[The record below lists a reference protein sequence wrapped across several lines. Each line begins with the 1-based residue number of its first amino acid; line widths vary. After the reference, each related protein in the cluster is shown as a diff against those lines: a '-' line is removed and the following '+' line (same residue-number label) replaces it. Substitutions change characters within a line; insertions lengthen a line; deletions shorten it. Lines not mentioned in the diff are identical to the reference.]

1 MAVRVERCPY
11 SLPTAPPNSST
22 FRIISMD
29 ERMLAFRVRCP
40 NYRISPS
47 RYGFIEG
54 GAVQMVTVA
63 PFDDIQ
69 PDDDIRI
76 DWIEVDPQE
85 RDPAR
90 AFRLFRSHT
99 RACGTVSQPIQSRD
113 SLRED
118 KCPSAL
124 LRAHSDPWADV
135 RRPWMVIK
143 FGNTTVAIRDSDA
156 IWAAVQQI
164 HDALSVHHVMLE
176 EAPLFYSLQSLN
188 AKEVTIEAQTRIRAA
203 KKRLFPVLLLT
214 DDDKEPGVFSAYVR
228 ERLSRDVYV
237 FEVSGQELADI
248 ASSSSERPYKHLDD
262 WCREFSSIVEQT
274 EKTQKQSL
282 RKGDSDVDLPE
293 RASNFAD
300 GGRMH
305 DEYAE
310 GHRGISNANEREL
323 SADDEDASSSFDCRS
338 ELVYSPCGSSKEKG
352 VIVTADDVN
361 EALRYAKNN
370 PSDSSLVLDI
380 AHPHI
385 FNRLA
390 APFRGPIPNI
400 RLMQLLYISCSR
412 KSHLKEV
419 NDCACRLIG
428 IVISTRF
435 IPTLCVR
442 FGVPAVN
449 NPHAWDDDF
458 TDFLVVIMQLFSIID
473 GFNYHGEDVFHA
485 WTTYYDLLVELPD
498 EFWRDEVS
506 KDWLEDMAVE
516 LKHLGHYRPLRTS
529 PEVVPIRERTN
540 FQPEDEKSDRIGSK
554 STQRGLRHV
563 LRDEIEPPLWQECE
577 RNPPPC
583 DFRTM
588 SILPKRCDIDNAEKS
603 YLRRAI
609 IDGSYTN
616 SEHYLDVQFR
626 LFRNLNNIRAFEDH
640 EASTSNVMLHEINN
654 ISGLQVS
661 RTDGVPLRS
670 AKLTTPLSEDMQR
683 TCLIFGQIVCL
694 SSDGFRE
701 ELHLARIVTNEMVN
715 ETICFSPFTEDEVF
729 AKSGKYLLA
738 EPNAFLEFYEHVLA
752 ILQTFDKDQPLPFE
766 RYIVYGKTD
775 VRKPKYMRFGEVA
788 QEDGEAQGKGGD
800 KTAGLDTGTSKKTK
814 RSDEDDSSD
823 SDEPD
828 ILIMKPGG
836 RVVTVDGQTNI
847 LINGTTY
854 EVDKLSEQFKPSNL
868 DGSQQRAIVRAL
880 TEELAIIQGPPGTGK
895 TFIGVEA
902 ASILL
907 QNRQRWGII
916 EPILVVAHSNNAVDQ
931 FSERLIEKINADI
944 EKGFLRHD
952 GPLAVRL
959 GGQSGSEFLKRWR
972 FTKLDVVKQFRFL
985 CSEETNEK
993 LQSQQRKKMSALER
1007 LQEASFVLHCFKRHL
1022 ISLNC
1027 LKKNNVI
1034 PGSLLAEMRT
1044 WKGCHCDSQ
1053 GNPLDDEEVL
1063 ACWLLGRAY
1072 NQKNCR
1078 EMPLEEEEDSREKNA
1093 EREQLFSADDADGL
1107 ETLDDLLENANK
1119 YADDDEELND
1129 ELYLT
1134 EKVWDIVDTGYVAK
1148 EVILLEGR
1156 VKGYFEKS
1164 FGQGKPPLDRTFKQE
1179 CSEAL
1184 HAIFRAVPMS
1194 SEEAADVKSM
1204 FSLPKGRRWELYMFW
1219 MKQLRDRIRKSLPSS
1234 MESYRLACKRTR
1246 DASCKVNAEVL
1257 RRCLFVSATT
1267 TGAAKERELLRRLR
1281 CPIVFVEEAALVL
1294 EAHTLSTL
1302 LPSVEHVVLI
1312 GDHQQL
1318 KPSAEV
1324 YELARE
1330 YHLDVSMF
1338 ERLVR
1343 NGHPYSTLQVQH
1355 RMNTD
1360 ITENIIR
1367 PFFYPSVADSESVRN
1382 YPEVPGMHKKC
1393 FFWMHEEPETTPF
1406 NETSRSCSYEVTMVV
1421 ALVSYLKKQGIA
1433 LNEITVLATY
1443 WAQATDIQKAM
1454 AANFGLLP
1462 DGGAAIDENRIVI
1475 VSLVRSFMDGIG
1487 FLGVQNRVTVALTR
1501 ARHGMYVVGNLVYL
1515 ARCSSFWRDI
1525 AHHIYNKGFAGDRLP
1540 IRCQR
1545 HGNVQ
1550 TIEHPSD
1557 FAEKSPDGGCME
1569 ICNGELPCGHTCPR
1583 RCHPIDDHD
1592 SYKCLKQCR
1601 RRCKNEQYRHSCQR
1615 PCCEECGDCYQV
1627 VTVSLNCGH
1636 STNATCSA
1644 VASARCDQRCEK
1656 LLQCGHRC
1664 PARCGQPCDAPCLE
1678 PVTVTNDVCNH
1689 SWTVACSEVSS
1700 AGECPMNCPEILP
1713 CGHQCAELCGKPCTF
1728 SCMKLV
1734 KRELKCGHKVSLPC
1748 SEDETKKL
1756 CEVGVLQEIAEC
1768 GHSAILPCHAGSDR
1782 RFCPK
1787 QCGKVLP
1794 CGHTCSRECG
1804 ECHREG
1810 ECRCQD
1816 VCDKLLRCGHKC
1828 AKRCWESC
1836 EPCMQL
1842 CLNSCKHRDCGN
1854 SGGDQP
1860 FKYGRNCSQLCVLC
1874 PQLCDNICRHRSC
1887 SNRCYEECSVGRCE
1901 QPCTKKLACGHACL
1915 GMCGEECP
1923 RLCGT
1928 CNKPAYLRLLEKH
1941 MESSHALS
1949 KLPRI
1954 IELDRCG
1961 HIFPVEFLDK
1971 HMETLEAQSEPL
1983 RCPLST
1989 CQALIVRVQ
1998 RYVKIVRKRYL
2009 DRYSKLMSQ
2018 SEPTPPNAAVLLLM
2032 NCTRMKQEVEIS
2044 RKNAP
2049 RQKFKYQQN
2058 SLSNDVNELLNANCE
2073 AIRLEISTKNSEFH
2087 HFWEQQTKCVI
2098 LLSKLVRRYTLTM
2111 KHYKY
2116 TARNQPLF
2124 CVSPSLKAR
2133 EAFNAEANKLCDWL
2147 SRYCTTRM
2155 KYAVIPR
2162 ARYLSVRALF
2172 YSDLMTFEYI
2182 CNAEKKNPSNS
2193 AQLQALRKSVERV
2206 EAATMDQ
2213 DYMEVFGEFENLI
2226 MGIANEVT
2234 IKSKFNCQMR
2244 IDARLNLPD
2253 F

>member
-1 MAVRVERCPY
+1 
-11 SLPTAPPNSST
+11 
-22 FRIISMD
+22 
-29 ERMLAFRVRCP
+29 
-40 NYRISPS
+40 
-47 RYGFIEG
+47 
-54 GAVQMVTVA
+54 MVTVA

-248 ASSSSERPYKHLDD
+248 ASSSSERPYKHLD
-262 WCREFSSIVEQT
+262 
-274 EKTQKQSL
+274 
-282 RKGDSDVDLPE
+282 DVDLPE

-516 LKHLGHYRPLRTS
+516 LK
-529 PEVVPIRERTN
+529 
-540 FQPEDEKSDRIGSK
+540 
-554 STQRGLRHV
+554 
-563 LRDEIEPPLWQECE
+563 
-577 RNPPPC
+577 
-583 DFRTM
+583 
-588 SILPKRCDIDNAEKS
+588 
-603 YLRRAI
+603 
-609 IDGSYTN
+609 
-616 SEHYLDVQFR
+616 
-626 LFRNLNNIRAFEDH
+626 
-640 EASTSNVMLHEINN
+640 
-654 ISGLQVS
+654 
-661 RTDGVPLRS
+661 
-670 AKLTTPLSEDMQR
+670 TPLSEDMQR

-752 ILQTFDKDQPLPFE
+752 ILQ
-766 RYIVYGKTD
+766 
-775 VRKPKYMRFGEVA
+775 
-788 QEDGEAQGKGGD
+788 
-800 KTAGLDTGTSKKTK
+800 
-814 RSDEDDSSD
+814 
-823 SDEPD
+823 
-828 ILIMKPGG
+828 
-836 RVVTVDGQTNI
+836 
-847 LINGTTY
+847 
-854 EVDKLSEQFKPSNL
+854 VDKLSEQFKPSNL

-1462 DGGAAIDENRIVI
+1462 DGGAAIDVQTVDRFQGKENRIVI

-2032 NCTRMKQEVEIS
+2032 NCTRMKQE
-2044 RKNAP
+2044 
-2049 RQKFKYQQN
+2049 
-2058 SLSNDVNELLNANCE
+2058 
-2073 AIRLEISTKNSEFH
+2073 
-2087 HFWEQQTKCVI
+2087 
-2098 LLSKLVRRYTLTM
+2098 
-2111 KHYKY
+2111 
-2116 TARNQPLF
+2116 
-2124 CVSPSLKAR
+2124 
-2133 EAFNAEANKLCDWL
+2133 NAEANKLCDWL